1 MRSSRRTLRRAIASA
16 VFVVVAAVIPDR
28 VEAQWTVID
37 PSNLAENIAQVAK
50 AVQQIDNQRRQIL
63 YQLQALKKL
72 DVSNWRDIRVLVY
85 QLDMLMRQGQALA
98 YSLAGLDS
106 IFQETF
112 PGWQVASSNLVLP
125 VSQRIQAQRTLGTMR
140 AALNVLAEQA
150 RHFDAGQQTLSSIKA
165 QMSDIDGTQEA
176 LELQA
181 TIEAFVAEEIGLL
194 RRTLTAQANMQAVY
208 NAYIVNGQ
216 AETRANYRAMVDA
229 MSALPPQSQR
239 TFSLVIRP

>member
-1 MRSSRRTLRRAIASA
+1 LA
-16 VFVVVAAVIPDR
+16 
-28 VEAQWTVID
+28 VID
-37 PSNLAENIAQVAK
+37 PSNLAENITQVAK
-50 AVQQIDNQRRQIL
+50 AIEQINNQRRQIQ

-72 DVSNWRDIRVLVY
+72 NVTNWRDIRVLVH
-85 QLDMLMRQGQALA
+85 QLDILMRQGQALA
-98 YSLAGLDS
+98 YSLASLDS
-106 IFQETF
+106 VFQETF
-112 PGWQVASSNLVLP
+112 PGWQVASSNLILP

-150 RHFDAGQQTLSSIKA
+150 RHFDAGQATLSSIKA

-181 TIEAFVAEEIGLL
+181 TIDAFVAEEIGLL

>member
-1 MRSSRRTLRRAIASA
+1 MRSRRTLRRAIASA
-16 VFVVVAAVIPDR
+16 GFVVVILAAIPKP
-28 VEAQWTVID
+28 VVAQLAVID
-37 PSNLAENIAQVAK
+37 PSNLAENIVQVAK
-50 AVQQIDNQRRQIL
+50 AIEQIDNQRRQIL

-72 DVSNWRDIRVLVY
+72 DVNNWRDIRVLVY

-150 RHFDAGQQTLSSIKA
+150 RHFDTGQQTLSSIKA
-165 QMSDIDGTQEA
+165 QMSDIEGTQEA